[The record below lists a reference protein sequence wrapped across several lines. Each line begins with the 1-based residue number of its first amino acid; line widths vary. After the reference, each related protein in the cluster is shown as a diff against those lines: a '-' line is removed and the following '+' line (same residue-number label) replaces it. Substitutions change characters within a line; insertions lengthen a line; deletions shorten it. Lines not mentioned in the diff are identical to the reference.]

1 MSDRLAKL
9 RTLGASLRMSC
20 PDYLVIGHITKD
32 LLDGGFTVG
41 GTVTYSGLTARNLGR
56 RVGVITSA
64 SPDFDLKAALPDIEV
79 VSVPSP
85 VTTAFQNIY
94 HNGTRQQFIKAVA
107 GKITAEA
114 IPPQWQYSPIVQLGP
129 LTQELDEE
137 VVHLFRGSLIGVTP
151 QGWMRQWDD
160 EGRVSPL
167 VWAAPEK
174 VLPFAKVLVLSEE
187 DVGGDMALIQ
197 EYVELTEIVVV
208 TAGWKGSAVYHQGQR
223 RCFPTREVIEV
234 DPTGAGDVY
243 AAAYLVRLEETGD
256 PWEAARFANCVASF
270 SVEKPGVTGIPR
282 RGRPQRRPI

>member
-1 MSDRLAKL
+1 
-9 RTLGASLRMSC
+9 MSC

-64 SPDFDLKAALPDIEV
+64 SPDFDLKEALPGIEV
-79 VSVPSP
+79 VSVRSP

-114 IPPQWQYSPIVQLGP
+114 IPPQWRHSPIVQLGP

-151 QGWMRQWDD
+151 QGWMRQWDA
-160 EGRVSPL
+160 EGRVSPV
-167 VWAAPEK
+167 VWAAPER

-208 TAGWKGSAVYHQGQR
+208 TAGWKGSTVYHRGQR
-223 RCFPTREVIEV
+223 RCFPAREVIEV

-270 SVEKPGVTGIPR
+270 SVEKPGVTGVPSR
-282 RGRPQRRPI
+282 EQVKACLLTS

>member
-1 MSDRLAKL
+1 MN
-9 RTLGASLRMSC
+9 G

-56 RVGVITSA
+56 RVGVVTSA
-64 SPDFDLKAALPDIEV
+64 SPDLDLEEALPGIEV
-79 VSVPSP
+79 VSIPSS

-94 HNGTRQQFIKAVA
+94 RDGARQQFIKAVA
-107 GKITAEA
+107 ERITAEA
-114 IPPQWQYSPIVQLGP
+114 IPPQWCRSPIVQLGP
-129 LTQELDEE
+129 LTQEVDEE
-137 VVHLFRGSLIGVTP
+137 VIHLFKGSLIGITP

-160 EGRVSPL
+160 EGRVSPV
-167 VWAAPEK
+167 VWAAPER

-187 DVGGDMALIQ
+187 DVGGDMALVQ

-208 TAGWKGSAVYHQGQR
+208 TAGWKGSTVYHQGQR
-223 RCFPTREVIEV
+223 RCFPAREVIEV

-256 PWEAARFANCVASF
+256 PWEAAHLANCVASF
-270 SVEKPGVTGIPR
+270 SVEKPGVAGLPSR
-282 RGRPQRRPI
+282 RQVETCLLTSYLMDV

>member
-1 MSDRLAKL
+1 MSY
-9 RTLGASLRMSC
+9 

-56 RVGVITSA
+56 RVGVVTSA
-64 SPDFDLKAALPDIEV
+64 SPDLDLAEALPGIEV

-94 HNGTRQQFIKAVA
+94 RDGTRQQFIKAVA
-107 GKITAEA
+107 EKITAEA
-114 IPPQWQYSPIVQLGP
+114 IPPQWLHSPIVQLGP

-137 VVHLFRGSLIGVTP
+137 VVHLFKGSLIGVTP

-160 EGRVSPL
+160 QGRVSPV

-174 VLPFAKVLVLSEE
+174 VLPFAQVLVLSEE

-208 TAGWKGSAVYHQGQR
+208 TAGWKGSTVYHGGQR
-223 RCFPTREVIEV
+223 RYFPARQVSEI

-243 AAAYLVRLEETGD
+243 AAAYLVRLAEAGD
-256 PWEAARFANCVASF
+256 PWEAAHFANCVASF
-270 SVEKPGVTGIPR
+270 SVEKPGVMGIPSR
-282 RGRPQRRPI
+282 QQVEACLLTSYRLD

>member
-1 MSDRLAKL
+1 MN
-9 RTLGASLRMSC
+9 G

-56 RVGVITSA
+56 RVGVVTSA
-64 SPDFDLKAALPDIEV
+64 SPDLDLEEALPGIEV
-79 VSVPSP
+79 VSIPSS

-94 HNGTRQQFIKAVA
+94 RDGARQQFIKAVA
-107 GKITAEA
+107 ERITAEA
-114 IPPQWQYSPIVQLGP
+114 IPPQWCRSPIVQLGP
-129 LTQELDEE
+129 LTQEVDEE
-137 VVHLFRGSLIGVTP
+137 VIHLFKGSLIGVTP

-160 EGRVSPL
+160 EGRVSPV
-167 VWAAPEK
+167 VWAAPER

-187 DVGGDMALIQ
+187 DVGGDMALVQ

-208 TAGWKGSAVYHQGQR
+208 TAGWKGSTVYHQGQR
-223 RCFPTREVIEV
+223 RCFPAREVIEV

-256 PWEAARFANCVASF
+256 PWEAAHLANCVASF
-270 SVEKPGVTGIPR
+270 SVEKPGVAGLPSR
-282 RGRPQRRPI
+282 RQVETCLLTSYLMDV